1 MSARPASPAESTA
14 RQMGRV
20 VTLPSRTEVPRPAP
34 EAPSPDTG
42 ATPLRAPDGR
52 SVATVLG
59 NVLQPPAPPA
69 KRPPASTAAL
79 MQQLFG
85 ARRKDG

>member
-20 VTLPSRTEVPRPAP
+20 VTLPSRTEMARPAP

-42 ATPLRAPDGR
+42 ATPLRASDGR